1 MKPPTPVTLP
11 QCVAASKV
19 FKRALLQDNTPSSV
33 SDMVS
38 MSVLNEPE
46 IVRNLKTRFDF
57 KTTYTYIGPT
67 LIALNPYERASTARD
82 MTCLAAC

>member
-1 MKPPTPVTLP
+1 
-11 QCVAASKV
+11 
-19 FKRALLQDNTPSSV
+19 
-33 SDMVS
+33 MVS

-82 MTCLAAC
+82 MTCLTAC